1 LSLLQLLDGWLSSLT
16 EREREILAAWEKK
29 KAS

>member
-1 LSLLQLLDGWLSSLT
+1 LSLLQLLGWLWTST

-29 KAS
+29 KES